1 MIVKTETQPYIDAF
15 RSGPRAGEPEPI
27 AAQRE
32 AALARFGALGF
43 PTRRQEAWR
52 FTNLRALERR
62 SFPPSVGGAA
72 PASAVE
78 ALRLAG
84 PAHRLVLVNGRFAPE
99 LSDTSALPRG
109 AWIKSTAQTLAERP
123 SLPVLDA
130 GDSEGAQP
138 FAALNAA
145 FFTDGVVIALEPGVA
160 LERPVEIIHLGRAE
174 APASL
179 HLRSRIELAPGSR
192 ARVIESFAG
201 AGPYWTNAVLGIE
214 LGAGAALD
222 HVALQDESGEAIHL
236 ALARLRLDA
245 GARYDGF
252 SLTLGGAL
260 SRRDVQVELAG
271 EGARLGLNGAYL
283 LRGEQEATIATVVD
297 HAAPGCTT
305 RELFKGVVGDRAH
318 GVFQGSIAVRPQAQK
333 TDAHQLNKNLLLSRR
348 ATVDTKPALEILAD
362 DVKCSHGAT
371 VGDLDESAL
380 FYLRARGI
388 GEGEARRMLIE
399 AFAAD
404 ALDTVE
410 GEAFRPRL
418 AAHLQAWLGLRES
431 WES

>member
-1 MIVKTETQPYIDAF
+1 MVVKDETQPYIDAF
-15 RSGPRAGEPEPI
+15 RGGPRAGEPEPL
-27 AAQRE
+27 AAQR
-32 AALARFGALGF
+32 AAGLARFGALGF

-62 SFPPSVGGAA
+62 NYPPSGGGVA
-72 PASAVE
+72 PASAVD

-84 PAHRLVLVNGRFAPE
+84 PVHRLVLVNGRFDPE
-99 LSDTSALPRG
+99 LSDIGVLPQG
-109 AWIKSTAQTLAERP
+109 AWINSTAQTLAQRP

-145 FFTDGVVIALEPGVA
+145 FFTDGVVIALEPDIT
-160 LERPVEIIHLGRAE
+160 LDRPIEIIHLGRAE

-179 HLRSRIELAPGSR
+179 HLRSRILLAPGSR

-222 HVALQDESGEAIHL
+222 HVALQDEGGEAIHL
-236 ALARLRLDA
+236 ALTRLRLDA

-252 SLTLGGAL
+252 ALTLGGLL

-271 EGARLGLNGAYL
+271 ADARLGLNGAYL

-318 GVFQGSIAVRPQAQK
+318 GVFQGSIAVRPEAQK

-371 VGDLDESAL
+371 IGDLDESAL

-388 GEGEARRMLIE
+388 RESEARRMLIE

-410 GEAFRPRL
+410 EASFRPHL
-418 AAHLQAWLGLRES
+418 AAHLQRWLGLREFR
-431 WES
+431 ES

>member
-1 MIVKTETQPYIDAF
+1 MIAKSETKPYVDAF
-15 RSGPRAGEPEPI
+15 RAGKTDRL
-27 AAQRE
+27 AAQRQ

-52 FTNLRALERR
+52 FTSLRALERR
-62 SFPPSVGGAA
+62 SYPPASGGAV
-72 PASAVE
+72 PAAAAE
-78 ALRLAG
+78 ALRLSG
-84 PAHRLVLVNGRFAPE
+84 PTYRLVLANGRFAPE
-99 LSDTSALPRG
+99 LSDVAGLPQG
-109 AWIKSTAQTLAERP
+109 AWINSTAETLAQRP
-123 SLPVLDA
+123 SLPLLDA
-130 GDSEGAQP
+130 SDTEGAQP

-145 FFTDGVVIALEPGVA
+145 LFTDGVVIALEPGVA
-160 LERPVEIIHLGRAE
+160 LDRPVEIIHLGRVE

-179 HLRSRIELAPGSR
+179 HLRSRMLLAPGSR

-201 AGPYWTNAVLGIE
+201 TGPYWTNAVLGVE

-222 HVALQDESGEAIHL
+222 HVRLQDESDEAVHL
-236 ALARLRLDA
+236 ALMRLRLDA
-245 GARYDGF
+245 AARYDGF
-252 SLTLGGAL
+252 TLTLGGAL
-260 SRRDVQVELAG
+260 SRQDMLVELAG
-271 EGARLGLNGAYL
+271 EGAQLSLNGAYL
-283 LRGEQEATIATVVD
+283 LRGAQEATIAAVID

-318 GVFQGSIAVRPQAQK
+318 GVFQGSIGVRPEAQK

-371 VGDLDESAL
+371 VGDLDEGAL

-388 GEGEARRMLIE
+388 GESEARRMLVE

-410 GEAFRPRL
+410 ATLFRPHL
-418 AAHLQAWLGLRES
+418 AAHLQRWLGLGEFSRS
-431 WES
+431 